1 MVSTTTRV
9 QMGQLQERLQSG
21 LGDRYRLERE
31 LGRGGMATVF
41 LAQDLRHERPVAL
54 KVLHPELAI
63 VLGPDRFQR
72 EIKFAARLQHPHILT
87 VHESGETDG
96 QLWFTM
102 PFVEGESLR
111 ERLHRDKQLSIDD
124 ALRIATDTARA
135 LEYAHQHGVIHRDIK
150 PENLLLTTDGST
162 LVADFGI
169 ARALSGSDDRLTQTG
184 MSVGTP
190 AYMSP
195 EQAAGE
201 RSLDA
206 RSDIY
211 ALGCVLYEMLAGEP
225 PYTGPS
231 AQAIMAKLFSDPVP
245 MVRRVRSAVPERL
258 EQAVTKALAPVAAD
272 RFASAAEFDR
282 ALTASTTTAAP
293 PMPARAISVAPTRR
307 SLILGLLVALGLVV
321 GVGMILGQ
329 LGHPVGGSND
339 PTRLAVLPFENQGAP
354 EDEYFADGMTDA
366 VRGKLSALPA
376 LQVTA
381 RQSSSEYK
389 KSSKHLKKIGRELGV
404 QYLLTATVRW
414 DKSGGGS
421 RVQVS
426 PELVQ
431 VSTASTRWQQPFDAA
446 MTSVF
451 EVQGQI
457 AGQVATALD
466 LALGVKE
473 KRTLAEA
480 PTQNLAAYDAF
491 LRAEEIGSSLSASD
505 GAAIRLYQTAVARD
519 TAFAVAWARLAVA
532 HSGSYLYGSPIPAV
546 AEAAGRA
553 LARAE
558 ALAAHAPETFIA
570 RLYYEGWVRLDWT
583 RALAAAEAGLAR
595 YPAFP
600 DLVHAAGVAERSL
613 GRFDAALEHLTRAQ
627 ELDPRSLD
635 VVRRRGETLLYRRSL
650 QQAHQVLDQALL
662 IAPTDVHTIQLKSMA
677 YLAAGDLDAARGVLA
692 AASPSVDRNTLAV
705 SLALYG
711 DLYWVLDDPSQAG
724 VLAQPVGAFGDY
736 RVGWALVRAQLY
748 HLQGDSTLTRVWAD
762 SALQAIVA
770 QLRDV
775 PDDAQLHV
783 FHGLA
788 SAYLGRKAEAIAK
801 GERGVSLLP
810 ITKDAFNGTYLQH
823 ELVRIYTLVG
833 EEEKALDQLEPLLKV
848 PYYLSPGWLRI
859 DPGFAP
865 LRRNPRFKR
874 LVAGL

>member
-1 MVSTTTRV
+1 
-9 QMGQLQERLQSG
+9 MGLRERLQSG
-21 LGDRYRLERE
+21 LRDRYRLERE

-41 LAQDLRHERPVAL
+41 LAQDLRHDRPVAL
-54 KVLHPELAI
+54 KVLHPELAAT
-63 VLGPDRFQR
+63 LGPDRFQR
-72 EIKFAARLQHPHILT
+72 EIKLAARLQHPHILT
-87 VHESGETDG
+87 VHESGDTDG
-96 QLWFTM
+96 HLWFTM

-111 ERLHRDKQLSIDD
+111 GRLHRDKQLPIDD

-135 LEYAHQHGVIHRDIK
+135 LAYAHQHGVIHRDIK

-169 ARALSGSDDRLTQTG
+169 ARALGGSDDRLTQTG

-201 RSLDA
+201 RGLDA

-231 AQAIMAKLFSDPVP
+231 AQAIMARRLSDPVP
-245 MVRRVRSAVPERL
+245 MVRRLRSAVTEQLER
-258 EQAVTKALAPVAAD
+258 AVTRALAPTAAD
-272 RFASAAEFDR
+272 RFPTAAEFER
-282 ALTASTTTAAP
+282 ALAASTTHAP
-293 PMPARAISVAPTRR
+293 PAIAARATSVRPTRR
-307 SLILGLLVALGLVV
+307 PLILGVLAAFGLTVAAGGLLWWPGPR
-321 GVGMILGQ
+321 M
-329 LGHPVGGSND
+329 GGPSD
-339 PTRLAVLPFENQGAP
+339 PTRLAVLPFDNQGAP

-381 RQSSSEYK
+381 RQSSGEYK
-389 KSSKHLKKIGRELGV
+389 KSTKSLKEIGRELGV

-414 DKSGGGS
+414 EKSGGGS

-431 VSTASTRWQQPFDAA
+431 VSTASTSWQQPFDAA

-457 AGQVATALD
+457 AGQVAEALD
-466 LALGVKE
+466 LALGAKE
-473 KRTLAEA
+473 KRTLAER

-491 LRAEEIGSSLSASD
+491 LRGEETAESPRRAVPF
-505 GAAIRLYQTAVARD
+505 YQAAVARD
-519 TAFAVAWARLAVA
+519 TAFALAWARLAVA
-532 HSGSYLYGSPIPAV
+532 HSNIYLYGSPIPAE
-546 AEAAGRA
+546 AEAAERA

-558 ALAAHAPETFIA
+558 TLAANAPETFVA
-570 RLYYEGWVRLDWT
+570 RLYYEGWVHLDWT
-583 RALAAAEAGLAR
+583 RALAAAKAGLAR

-600 DLVHAAGVAERSL
+600 DLVLAAGVAERSL
-613 GRFDAALEHLTRAQ
+613 GRYGAALEHFTRAQ
-627 ELDPRSLD
+627 ELDPRSIG
-635 VVRRRGETLLYRRSL
+635 VVRRRGETLLYLRSL
-650 QQAHQVLDQALL
+650 QKARQVLDQALS
-662 IAPTDVHTIQLKSMA
+662 IAPTDVNTIQLKAMA
-677 YLAAGDLDAARGVLA
+677 YLAAGDLDGARGVLA
-692 AASPSVDRNTLAV
+692 AAPPSLDRTALAV

-711 DLYWVLDDPSQAG
+711 DLYWALDEQSQLA

-748 HLQGDSTLTRVWAD
+748 HLRGDSALTRVWAD
-762 SALQAIVA
+762 SAQQAIVA

-775 PDDAQLHV
+775 PDDAQLHI

-788 SAYLGRKAEAIAK
+788 SAYLGRKAEAMAK

-810 ITKDAFNGTYLQH
+810 ITKDAFNGTYIQH
-823 ELVRIYTLVG
+823 QLVRIYILVG
-833 EEEKALDQLEPLLKV
+833 EVEKALDQLEPLLEV
-848 PYYLSPGWLRI
+848 PYYLSSGWLKI
-859 DPGFAP
+859 DPTFDP
-865 LRRNPRFKR
+865 LRRNPRFRR
-874 LVAGL
+874 LVKGG